1 MTSTPSTPSTAQQP
15 DGSGWGA
22 VPPQTSP
29 AYAQLQAGK
38 KPSRRRARLTRGA
51 SALVALIA
59 GPTTRTTR
67 TRKTA
72 LAVAAMAVGCSLSAC
87 STIGGTQTDTAP
99 PTATVSASQDT
110 QSAQDDSNGDTI
122 TVALDKTVTWTNG
135 VQAHLSDFSRGTS
148 GEYAFPSGKA
158 YLAFSVTVQNGSKS
172 PLDLSMVSLSCPNGA
187 DEISDTD
194 AGLNGTPDTHLLPG
208 KSQTWKEA
216 CVFAKTAKSAQI
228 EITPA
233 DTSGSGWYRTAVF
246 TGQVQ

>member
-1 MTSTPSTPSTAQQP
+1 MISTPSMPSTPQQP

-22 VPPQTSP
+22 VPPQTPP
-29 AYAQLQAGK
+29 AYAQPQAGK

-51 SALVALIA
+51 ATLVALIA
-59 GPTTRTTR
+59 EPTTR
-67 TRKTA
+67 TRKTV

-87 STIGGTQTDTAP
+87 SSIGGTQTDPAS

-122 TVALDKTVTWTNG
+122 TVALDKTAKWTNG

-158 YLAFSVTVQNGSKS
+158 YLAFSVTMQNGSKS

-187 DEISDTD
+187 DEISDTE

>member
-1 MTSTPSTPSTAQQP
+1 M
-15 DGSGWGA
+15 
-22 VPPQTSP
+22 PPQTPP
-29 AYAQLQAGK
+29 AYAQPQAGK
-38 KPSRRRARLTRGA
+38 KSSRRRARLTRGA
-51 SALVALIA
+51 ATLVALIA
-59 GPTTRTTR
+59 EPTPR
-67 TRKTA
+67 TRKA
-72 LAVAAMAVGCSLSAC
+72 VLAVAAMAVGCSLSAC
-87 STIGGTQTDTAP
+87 SSIGGPQTDTAS

-122 TVALDKTVTWTNG
+122 TVALDKTATWTNG

-158 YLAFSVTVQNGSKS
+158 YLAFSVTMQNGSKS
-172 PLDLSMVSLSCPNGA
+172 PIDLSAVSVSCPNGA
-187 DEISDTD
+187 DEISDVD
-194 AGLNGTPDTHLLPG
+194 AGFSGTPDTHLLPG

-228 EITPA
+228 EITPT